1 MADKKKKKQKTGLL
15 SRVVVILALGMFA
28 YAAYNLFLIF
38 AEYQKGS
45 SEYSALEEAVITE
58 IVPSVTEENLSDED
72 LEKETIFKVDFEKL
86 KEINSDVLAWIRF
99 ENPKQIN
106 YPVVAGVD
114 NAKYLTRT
122 FEGTYNA
129 AGTLFVDKNNSKDF
143 SDRNTFIYGHN
154 MKNGSMFSKLREYK
168 SKSFWEENP
177 YFYIYTPDGMV
188 SKYEIFAACIV
199 LDTSET
205 YTKWYNNDTEYLEY
219 INYLKNIALYQTGVE
234 VEANDSIV
242 SLSTCTNVTDEER
255 LVVHAVKVSEEIVEE

>member
-1 MADKKKKKQKTGLL
+1 MEEKKKKKKKKGNAL
-15 SRVVVILALGMFA
+15 SWIVTIIALGMLI
-28 YAAYNLFLIF
+28 YAGYNLYLIF
-38 AEYQKGS
+38 SEYQKGS
-45 SEYSALEEAVITE
+45 SEYKTLEETVITP
-58 IVPSVTEENLSDED
+58 IIPSVTEED
-72 LEKETIFKVDFEKL
+72 LPKEEKFKVDFETL
-86 KEINSDVLAWIRF
+86 KAINSDVVGWIRF

-106 YPVVAGVD
+106 YPIVAGVD
-114 NAKYLTRT
+114 NNKYLTRT
-122 FEGTYNA
+122 FEGKYNA
-129 AGTLFVDKNNSKDF
+129 AGTIFIDKNNSNNF

-154 MKNGSMFSKLREYK
+154 MKNGSMFAKLREYK

-219 INYLKNIALYQTGVE
+219 INYLKSLALYQTGVE
-234 VEANDSIV
+234 VEATDKIV

-255 LVVHAVKVSEEIVEE
+255 LVVHAVKISEELVED

>member
-1 MADKKKKKQKTGLL
+1 MAEKKKKKQKMGFL
-15 SRVVVILALGMFA
+15 SWIIVIIALGMFA
-28 YAAYNLFLIF
+28 FAAYNLFLIF
-38 AEYQKGS
+38 SEYQKGS

-58 IVPSVTEENLSDED
+58 IIPSVSEED
-72 LEKETIFKVDFEKL
+72 LPEEKVFKVDFEKL

-99 ENPKQIN
+99 DNPKQIS
-106 YPVVAGVD
+106 YPVVAGID
-114 NAKYLTRT
+114 NSKYLNRT
-122 FEGTYNA
+122 FEGNYNA

-154 MKNGSMFSKLREYK
+154 MKNGSMFAKLREYK
-168 SKSFWEENP
+168 SKSFWEKNP

-205 YTKWYNNDTEYLEY
+205 YTKWYNNDNEYLEY
-219 INYLKNIALYQTGVE
+219 IHYLKSIALYQTNVE
-234 VEANDSIV
+234 VEASDNIV

-255 LVVHAVKVSEEIVEE
+255 LVVHAVKISEEMIEE

>member
-1 MADKKKKKQKTGLL
+1 MEEKKTKKKKKGNTL
-15 SRVVVILALGMFA
+15 SLVVTIIALGVFI
-28 YAAYNLFLIF
+28 YAGYNLYLIF
-38 AEYQKGS
+38 SEYQKGS
-45 SEYSALEEAVITE
+45 SEYKALEEAVITQ
-58 IVPSVTEENLSDED
+58 IIPSVTEED
-72 LEKETIFKVDFEKL
+72 LPKEAAFKVDFEKL

-99 ENPKQIN
+99 DNPEQIS

-122 FEGTYNA
+122 FEGKYNA
-129 AGTLFVDKNNSKDF
+129 AGTLFVDKNNSKNF

-154 MKNGSMFSKLREYK
+154 MKNGTMFSKLREYK
-168 SKSFWEENP
+168 SKAFWEENP

-219 INYLKNIALYQTGVE
+219 IDYLRSVALYQTDVE
-234 VEANDSIV
+234 VEATDRIV

-255 LVVHAVKVSEEIVEE
+255 LVVHAVKVSEELVEE